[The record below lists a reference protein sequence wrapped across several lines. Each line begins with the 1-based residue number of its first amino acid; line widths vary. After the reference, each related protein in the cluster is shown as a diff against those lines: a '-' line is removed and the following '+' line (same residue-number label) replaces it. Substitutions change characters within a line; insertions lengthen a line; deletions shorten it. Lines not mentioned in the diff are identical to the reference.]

1 MNIKRLALSTAI
13 IASAMT
19 VTTPA
24 LAWKIVFDPTAVAQ
38 AIQQYYQLQAQ
49 YQAMKQQLES
59 MTGQYNVAS
68 GTKSVQ
74 DIIPGSWQDVAR
86 TQSGAFGT
94 KQATYDKLMQVIP
107 RAEMDK
113 LMQNGQFANNYNTVR
128 MGMAVSD
135 ASYEALN
142 EHIHNLQVLSA
153 KINTTRNIKEAQDLG
168 NQIAIEQT
176 YISAINARLG
186 AVQTSL
192 SSTASNDGVS
202 STQKI
207 NAWNK

>member
-1 MNIKRLALSTAI
+1 MRLA
-13 IASAMT
+13 
-19 VTTPA
+19 
-24 LAWKIVFDPTAVAQ
+24 
-38 AIQQYYQLQAQ
+38 
-49 YQAMKQQLES
+49 
-59 MTGQYNVAS
+59 
-68 GTKSVQ
+68 
-74 DIIPGSWQDVAR
+74 
-86 TQSGAFGT
+86 

>member
-1 MNIKRLALSTAI
+1 
-13 IASAMT
+13 
-19 VTTPA
+19 
-24 LAWKIVFDPTAVAQ
+24 
-38 AIQQYYQLQAQ
+38 
-49 YQAMKQQLES
+49 
-59 MTGQYNVAS
+59 
-68 GTKSVQ
+68 
-74 DIIPGSWQDVAR
+74 
-86 TQSGAFGT
+86 
-94 KQATYDKLMQVIP
+94 MQVLAK
-107 RAEMDK
+107 AEMDK

-142 EHIHNLQVLSA
+142 EHIHNLQILSG

-202 STQKI
+202 SAQKI